1 MKICAIIAEY
11 NPLHNGHIKLI
22 EFAKANSGCDKLLV
36 IMSGNFTQRGENAV
50 MDKFTR
56 ATHAVKAGADIVV
69 ELPTVF
75 ATANAEIFSSGAVKI
90 LTDLNCIDTLAFGV
104 ESGTL
109 EDYEKTAKAMLT
121 ESKALKQL
129 IKEELE
135 TGVSHA
141 KARFNAVKKA
151 GIEGIN
157 EDIIATPNNILALE
171 YMKAKIKYD
180 SKIKFLPFK
189 REGNHNSTAL
199 LKNVTSATSIR
210 EQLKVKKIG
219 KLKGVMPSYVFDDL
233 PKTPYD
239 FSQILMSALYRTDA
253 ETLSNVLDCT
263 EGLEN
268 RIKALIKDNF
278 DYEVALEKIT
288 TKRYTYARVKRIVV
302 ANLLRIN
309 KKQVIKALDSELY
322 CKVLAVNK
330 DAKDVVS
337 YICNHS
343 NIPVLTR
350 KKDYTEVKK
359 FANEIL
365 LIDELACEL
374 YSLVTGI
381 KQNEYQMLL
390 V

>member
-56 ATHAVKAGADIVV
+56 ATHAVKAGADIVI

-90 LTDLNCIDTLAFGV
+90 LTDLNCIDTLVFGV
-104 ESGTL
+104 ENGTL

-121 ESKALKQL
+121 ESKALRQL

-151 GIEGIN
+151 GLPDIKE
-157 EDIIATPNNILALE
+157 EIIATPNNILALE

-189 REGNHNSTAL
+189 RTGDHNSTAL
-199 LKNVTSATSIR
+199 LKDVTSATSIR

-219 KLKGVMPSYVFDDL
+219 KLKGVMPTFVFDDL

-239 FSQILMSALYRTDA
+239 FSQILMSALYKADA
-253 ETLSNVLDCT
+253 ETLKETLDCT

-302 ANLLRIN
+302 ANLLGIT

-322 CKVLAVNK
+322 CKVLAVKK
-330 DAKDVVS
+330 DGKDVVS
-337 YICNHS
+337 YLCNHS

-365 LIDELACEL
+365 LIDELSCEL
-374 YSLVTGI
+374 YSLVSKK
-381 KQNEYQMLL
+381 KQNEYQLLL